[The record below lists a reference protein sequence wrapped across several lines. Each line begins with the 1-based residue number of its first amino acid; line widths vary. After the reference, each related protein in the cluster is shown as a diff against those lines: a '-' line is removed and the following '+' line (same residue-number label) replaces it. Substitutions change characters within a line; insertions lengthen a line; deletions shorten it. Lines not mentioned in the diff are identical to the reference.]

1 MKRAIVI
8 APSSG
13 YMLPYESACKV
24 LELLADAVPL
34 DSSYDTACGY
44 ERTKPD
50 RYNRLHLQPLSL
62 AEHAEI
68 ELATETKD

>member
-13 YMLPYESACKV
+13 YMLPYESACKL

-34 DSSYDTACGY
+34 DSSYDTGCGFQ
-44 ERTKPD
+44 RAKSD
-50 RYNRLHLQPLSL
+50 RYSRLHLQPLSV
-62 AEHAEI
+62 ADHAEI
-68 ELATETKD
+68 ELAQETED